1 MLTAVPCASA
11 AEPTVVWAAT
21 ASLSLLWK
29 LQWLA
34 TDQANRGHVEG
45 KDLYDAVLL
54 AELASMEFSPRLRR
68 ALRSRVPDPDVLRP
82 DAVRGWSVD
91 WSSVDVHS
99 GTQGWA
105 DRLATALDLLLE
117 E

>member
-1 MLTAVPCASA
+1 M
-11 AEPTVVWAAT
+11 VWAAT

-34 TDQANRGHVEG
+34 TDHVNRGHVDG

-54 AELASMEFSPRLRR
+54 AELGSTGFSPRLRHT
-68 ALRSRVPDPDVLRP
+68 LRSRVPDPGVLRP

-91 WSSVDVHS
+91 WSSLNVHS
-99 GTQGWA
+99 GTQGWP
-105 DRLATALDLLLE
+105 DRLATALDVLLQE
-117 E
+117 